1 MKQTDPAKTEP
12 FRSRFHRRVK
22 TPTVIQMEAVECG
35 AAALAIIL
43 GYWGRN
49 VPLEELRVEC
59 GVSRDGSKAGNIAK
73 AARKYGLIVKA
84 CRLEPEELTTIP
96 LPAILHW
103 NFNHFL
109 VLEGFGKHGA
119 YLNDPEGGPR
129 QVTNE
134 EFDKAFTGVTLM
146 FEPSPAFQKSG
157 KRRTM
162 PELLKKNV
170 GGLSSPL
177 SFLFLLSFLMAFPG
191 LAVPYFS
198 KFFVDH
204 ILSGRIDGWM
214 PLFLAGLGVVAVFW
228 GVTYAVRRSA
238 MIRLENDLSKSSSS
252 SFLKRLLQLPM
263 EYFMQRFAGDIAA
276 RVSYNDMVSE
286 LVAGRLASTAMDLI
300 MAVFFL
306 AMMFVFSPVLAA
318 CGAGIALMNL
328 VFLYALSQKRANQ
341 QRKLLSDEGKFF
353 GASAAGL
360 EMMETVKAGG
370 MESDLFA
377 EWSGYQAKLLNAE
390 QAMGGTLQLLNAL
403 PVLLG
408 ALDGAAILALG
419 AMRVMAGQ
427 MTVGTLVAFQGLLAG
442 LLLPINRMVGF
453 ADEIQDLKVYM
464 ERLEDVYD
472 YPAAEKAAPPQEEPG
487 MPEKLEGRVEL
498 RGVTFGYSKLEPPLI
513 ENFSMVLNPGGHIAI
528 VGGTGSGKS
537 TLAKLIAGLYE
548 PWSGEILFDGKP
560 RSGVPARVLSRSLSM
575 VDQEISIFEGTVR
588 DNLTMWNADIPQS
601 HLETAARDACI
612 LDILLERQGGF
623 DQTLGENCKSFS
635 GGEKQ
640 RLEIA
645 RALCVTPTVLLL
657 DEATSALDT
666 LTEKEIMDHIRR
678 RGCSC
683 VIVAHRLSTVMDC
696 DEIIVLDRGSVV
708 ERGTH
713 AQLISRGGVYAKLVS
728 NI

>member
-1 MKQTDPAKTEP
+1 MKHAVSAISIMPLI
-12 FRSRFHRRVK
+12 SRFHRRLK
-22 TPTVIQMEAVECG
+22 TPTVIQMEAAECG
-35 AAALAIIL
+35 AAALAMIL
-43 GYWGRN
+43 GYWGKF

-84 CRLEPEELTTIP
+84 CRFEPEELATIP

-103 NFNHFL
+103 NFNHFV
-109 VLEGFGKHGA
+109 VLEGFGKHRV
-119 YLNDPEGGPR
+119 YLNDPEGGPY
-129 QVTNE
+129 QATEE
-134 EFDKAFTGVTLM
+134 EFDRAFTGVTLM
-146 FEPSPAFQKSG
+146 FEPSPEFKPSG
-157 KRRTM
+157 RRRSM
-162 PELLKKNV
+162 PELLKKSV
-170 GGLSSPL
+170 AGISSPL
-177 SFLFLLSFLMAFPG
+177 AFLFLLSFLLAFPG

-204 ILSGRIDGWM
+204 ILPGRIDGWM
-214 PLFLAGLGVVAVFW
+214 PQFLAGLSIVAAFLA
-228 GVTYAVRRSA
+228 VTYAVRRNA
-238 MIRLENDLSKSSSS
+238 MNRLESELSKSSSG
-252 SFLKRLLQLPM
+252 SFLQRLFQLPV
-263 EYFMQRFAGDIAA
+263 EYFMQRFAGDIAE
-276 RVSYNDMVSE
+276 RVSYNDLVSE
-286 LVAGRLASTAMDLI
+286 LVTGRLASTTMDLV

-306 AMMFVFSPVLAA
+306 VMMFVFSPVLAL

-328 VFLYALSQKRANQ
+328 LFLYTLSQKRANQ

-353 GASAAGL
+353 GATVAGL

-370 MESDLFA
+370 LEADLFA
-377 EWSGYQAKLLNAE
+377 EWTGYQAKLLNAE

-403 PVLLG
+403 PVLLC
-408 ALDGAAILALG
+408 ALDGAVILALG
-419 AMRVMAGQ
+419 AARVMAGQ

-442 LLLPINRMVGF
+442 LLLPINRLVGF
-453 ADEIQDLKVYM
+453 ADEIQDLKVYL

-472 YPAAEKAAPPQEEPG
+472 YPTTKETSAQKELG
-487 MPEKLEGRVEL
+487 TPEKLDGRVEL
-498 RGVTFGYSKLEPPLI
+498 RGVSFGYSKLEQPLI
-513 ENFSMVLNPGGHIAI
+513 ENFSMTLKPGGHIAI

-560 RSGVPARVLSRSLSM
+560 RAEIPACVMRQSLSM

-588 DNLTMWNADIPQS
+588 DNLTMWNPAVGGQE
-601 HLETAARDACI
+601 LESATRDACI
-612 LDILLERQGGF
+612 REILLERQGGF
-623 DQTLGENCKSFS
+623 DQPLGENGRCFS

-645 RALCVTPTVLLL
+645 RALCTNPTVLLL
-657 DEATSALDT
+657 DEATSALDP

-696 DEIIVLDRGSVV
+696 DEIIVLDHGRVA

-713 AQLISRGGVYAKLVS
+713 AQLLSRGGVYAKLVS
-728 NI
+728 NA